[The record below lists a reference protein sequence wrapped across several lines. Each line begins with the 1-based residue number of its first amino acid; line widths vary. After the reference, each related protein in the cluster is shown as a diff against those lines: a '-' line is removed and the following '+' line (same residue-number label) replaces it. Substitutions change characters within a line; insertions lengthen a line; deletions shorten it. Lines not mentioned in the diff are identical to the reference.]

1 MNTNGKRI
9 WFIKDII
16 HSDIQFKNPEC
27 CFFTD
32 NNEEKSIKTRKNI
45 FEDLSEPNTIIANSH
60 FIEEAFGYLKK
71 EAEGK
76 YKFERYTK

>member
-1 MNTNGKRI
+1 MNSNGKRI
-9 WFIKDII
+9 WFINDII
-16 HSDIQFKNPEC
+16 HSDIQFKNSEW

-45 FEDLSEPNTIIANSH
+45 FDDLSEPNTIIANFH